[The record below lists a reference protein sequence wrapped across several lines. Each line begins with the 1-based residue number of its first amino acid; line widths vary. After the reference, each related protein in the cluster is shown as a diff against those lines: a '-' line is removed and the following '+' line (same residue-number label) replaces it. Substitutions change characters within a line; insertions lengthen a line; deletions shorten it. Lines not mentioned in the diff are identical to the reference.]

1 MASRIA
7 LKEVKHHNQNLG
19 QDKIKKILLKK
30 IKEMKAL
37 AKETWKQTKASGLRV
52 KKPKYRIIPD
62 QDSAYDL
69 DEYID
74 LLNQNDPYGLV
85 SEY

>member
-19 QDKIKKILLKK
+19 QDKIKKIQQ
-30 IKEMKAL
+30 KEMKAL
-37 AKETWKQTKASGLRV
+37 AKESWKQSKASGLRV

-62 QDSAYDL
+62 QDSGYDL

-85 SEY
+85 SEF